1 MHWSRWYNVFDK
13 TLAEEQADMRQRWA
27 DPSYRWAN
35 DSDLR
40 RSKQG
45 RPRGESTE
53 YQPALPSSVPRTS
66 GEVAKGKQRE
76 TEVDDE
82 EI

>member
-1 MHWSRWYNVFDK
+1 MLK
-13 TLAEEQADMRQRWA
+13 TLREEQADMRARWS

-45 RPRGESTE
+45 RPRGESSTE